1 MEAVSRFDPAAVA
14 ARVAAFRASSSAIRV
29 DVSSIASSTP
39 TDVSPEL
46 AASLSSYR
54 IPKVTEDGTCSL
66 PDQLEPLPFDV
77 LDEVVARS
85 APAPSSPSPSSSS
98 SSSVRGRE
106 LRRLAVLR
114 RVCEALQASTGAEW
128 VGIYETVADGRRL
141 AGSAAAA
148 TAAGGGA
155 ESCPPPPPPPPS
167 LLKLAYVGSPSRPF
181 FPLTPEFAESSNNS
195 TVAMTGSTVVIH
207 DVRRMPRDTA
217 YYQCDPL
224 VKAEVCAPLPR
235 PWAAA
240 AGGEG
245 GEGRGPPAMGII
257 DAESWTADSFTPERV
272 DAILDV
278 CAQLAELR
286 LLRGEGE

>member
-14 ARVAAFRASSSAIRV
+14 ARVAAFRASSSALRV

-39 TDVSPEL
+39 PDVTPEL
-46 AASLSSYR
+46 AASLSSFR

-85 APAPSSPSPSSSS
+85 APAPSSSSPSS

-106 LRRLAVLR
+106 LRRLAILR

-155 ESCPPPPPPPPS
+155 ESSSSPSPPS

-217 YYQCDPL
+217 YYQCDAL

-235 PWAAA
+235 PWAPAA
-240 AGGEG
+240 TAGGKG
-245 GEGRGPPAMGII
+245 GEGRGLPAMGII

-286 LLRGEGE
+286 LLRGEEE